1 MNRKSVV
8 IISILAAITVAA
20 VSVAAWAIWFRDPDV
35 VLTPDYA
42 PQEKEENQVP
52 IEGDGGEKL
61 EQPTGGGAVS
71 LTYSD
76 LVTIDLSDQKTTLL
90 FGNPSKSNQDV
101 IVQIVIQDE
110 ILVQS
115 GRITPGNQVTALK
128 LLKDADRKISP
139 GTYHGN
145 FTVLY
150 YDPVSGEKAILN
162 TEIPITVTVQN

>member
-1 MNRKSVV
+1 MNRKSIV
-8 IISILAAITVAA
+8 IMAILAAVTVAA
-20 VSVAAWAIWFRDPDV
+20 ISVAVWAIWFRTPDI

-42 PQEKEENQVP
+42 PQEKEENQFP

-76 LVTIDLSDQKTTLL
+76 SATIDLSEKKAALI

-110 ILVQS
+110 IIVQS
-115 GRITPGNQVTALK
+115 GRITPGNKVTTLK
-128 LLKDADRKISP
+128 LLKDAHQKLSA
-139 GTYHGN
+139 GTYHGK

-150 YDPVSGEKAILN
+150 YDPISGEKAILN
-162 TEIPITVTVQN
+162 TEIPITVAVQE